1 MLRIRAYG
9 FGFGRFVWT
18 LGETFPMQECSRR
31 KEAERS
37 KRGRGRDVK
46 GFLHPKGRYGH
57 VVSSGVCFP
66 CVNSGVMRKEGET
79 HME

>member
-1 MLRIRAYG
+1 VLRIRAYG
-9 FGFGRFVWT
+9 FSFGRLVCRNVAA
-18 LGETFPMQECSRR
+18 GR
-31 KEAERS
+31 KRE
-37 KRGRGRDVK
+37 GRKGKGGRDVE

-66 CVNSGVMRKEGET
+66 CVSSGIMMKEGET